1 MAVVME
7 FKSVYGVRVRVLD
20 DYYRDVPIEEQRRR
34 RQETAREILRIDR
47 ACQLARMME
56 AEEHEQ
62 GGARHAEDGRGRG
75 AQGVQPTQ
83 GSIHQGGASW
93 HT

>member
-7 FKSVYGVRVRVLD
+7 FKSAYGVKVQVLD
-20 DYYRDVPIEEQRRR
+20 DLYRDVPAEELRRR

-47 ACQLARMME
+47 ACQLARMKE

-75 AQGVQPTQ
+75 AQGV
-83 GSIHQGGASW
+83 
-93 HT
+93 

>member
-7 FKSVYGVRVRVLD
+7 FKSAYGVKVQVLD
-20 DYYRDVPIEEQRRR
+20 DLYRDVPAEALRRR

-47 ACQLARMME
+47 ACQLARMKE

-75 AQGVQPTQ
+75 AQGV
-83 GSIHQGGASW
+83 
-93 HT
+93 